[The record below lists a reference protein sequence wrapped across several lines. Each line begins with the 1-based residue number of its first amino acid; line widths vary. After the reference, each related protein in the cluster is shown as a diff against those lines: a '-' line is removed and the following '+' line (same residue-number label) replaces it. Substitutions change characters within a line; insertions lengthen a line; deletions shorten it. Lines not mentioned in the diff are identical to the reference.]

1 MNLSIFFRDNL
12 SKQLEITNV
21 KLKTES
27 LNLNL
32 LQEQAAEL
40 EKEKNI
46 MIIEV
51 EALHTDFNGRLALLD
66 SEINTVSLTVV
77 FILFNSLFLNVSPSD
92 FHACLPI
99 DTKPAPVIQ
108 APPL

>member
-1 MNLSIFFRDNL
+1 MNELKEEIADLTDKLRQATNEQKNLEEERDNL
-12 SKQLEITNV
+12 SKQFEIANV

-32 LQEQAAEL
+32 LQEQCAEL

-66 SEINTVSLTVV
+66 SEINTVSRMKIYHL
-77 FILFNSLFLNVSPSD
+77 S
-92 FHACLPI
+92 
-99 DTKPAPVIQ
+99 
-108 APPL
+108 